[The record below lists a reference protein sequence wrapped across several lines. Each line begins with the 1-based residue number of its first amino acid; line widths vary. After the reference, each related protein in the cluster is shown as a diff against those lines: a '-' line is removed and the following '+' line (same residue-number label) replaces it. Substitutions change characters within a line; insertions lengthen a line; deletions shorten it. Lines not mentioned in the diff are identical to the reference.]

1 MREYWL
7 VVVDTTQIQP
17 YIFGS
22 NRLAENIGA
31 SWLVKQATGEWALE
45 ATARAAPR
53 NNIQD
58 KSKNRLDLAKHIE
71 GGNLDAEVIYAGGG
85 NVLVLFADEP
95 DKPRAQ
101 DFIRRLSRQVLC
113 EAPGLQLL
121 FTKQRVDWDAQPAQ
135 LFNAVRNAFA
145 DLEKQKAQRA
155 HDAPLLG
162 LGVTMACQSTGLPA
176 AMMHQYASEPW
187 RPISAEIK
195 AKMDAA
201 YKSHGELHEQFKQA
215 IGSEFD
221 FPGDFDDLG
230 RKRDEQSFIAVVHAD
245 GNGFGQAMIEIGKR
259 NSGDNRAYINAVR
272 ERSQAVARASL
283 KAMSDVLNLLC
294 RPQVIES
301 DKDDKGKER
310 RSIVRRVSTD
320 HGEEVV
326 ARIVLKRERG
336 AWWLPFRP
344 LVYGGDDTT
353 FVCDGRLGVSLA
365 VEYLTQFKEHAT
377 RELKEPSSACSGIA
391 IVKSHYPFAR
401 AYVLSEDLCKSAK
414 RFRAQEHERTGQ
426 EQGSY
431 LDWHF
436 AVGGLVGELSEVR
449 RREYRTKHGN
459 LCLRP
464 LNLDAEPPS
473 KVDVLTARRWAV
485 VERALHA
492 FQGKDWATRRNKVK
506 ALRDALRQGEE
517 AVKRFCLMYLAD
529 AREEDGRKLPR
540 LSDAYEGVHRT
551 NGWLDA
557 AGVSKEA
564 RCAYFDAIELADVYM
579 PLVQQSVVGAEAEA
593 EKEAA

>member
-31 SWLVKQATGEWALE
+31 SWLVKQATGEWALDE
-45 ATARAAPR
+45 VIRAAPR
-53 NNIQD
+53 TNIQD
-58 KSKNRLDLAKHIE
+58 KAKNRLDPAKHIE
-71 GGNLDAEVIYAGGG
+71 DGNLDAEVIYAAGG
-85 NVLVLFADEP
+85 NVLVLFADER
-95 DKPRAQ
+95 KARA
-101 DFIRRLSRQVLC
+101 FVRGLSRKVLR

-121 FTKQRVDWDAQPAQ
+121 FAKQRLDWDAQPAQ
-135 LFNAVRNAFA
+135 LFDKVMEAFK

-176 AMMHQYASEPW
+176 VMLHRYAREPW
-187 RPISAEIK
+187 RPISAEIE
-195 AKMDAA
+195 AKMNAA
-201 YKSHGELHEQFKQA
+201 NESHGELREQFKQA
-215 IGSEFD
+215 IGSEYD
-221 FPGDFDDLG
+221 FPRDFDDLG
-230 RKRDEQSFIAVVHAD
+230 RERGEQSFIAVVHAD
-245 GNGFGQAMIEIGKR
+245 GNGFGQAMREIGKR
-259 NSGDNRAYINAVR
+259 NRGDNRAYINAAR
-272 ERSQAVARASL
+272 QRSQAVARASL
-283 KAMSDVLNLLC
+283 QTMSDVLDLLC
-294 RPQVIES
+294 RPQVIEH
-301 DKDDKGKER
+301 DKDDQGRER

-320 HGEEVV
+320 RGEEVV
-326 ARIVLKRERG
+326 SQITLQREG
-336 AWWLPFRP
+336 KHWWLPFRP
-344 LVYGGDDTT
+344 IVYGGDDVT

-365 VEYLTQFKEHAT
+365 VEYLTHFKEHAT
-377 RELKEPSSACSGIA
+377 RELKEASSASAGVA

-401 AYVLSEDLCKSAK
+401 AYALADELCKSAK
-414 RFRAQEHERTGQ
+414 RFRAQEKERTGQ

-449 RREYRTKHGN
+449 RREYRTRHGD

-464 LNLDAEPPS
+464 LDLDAELPQE
-473 KVDVLTARRWAV
+473 VNVLTARRWAV
-485 VERALHA
+485 VERALQA

-506 ALRDALRQGEE
+506 ALRDALRQGKE
-517 AVKRFCLMYLAD
+517 AVRRFCLIYLND
-529 AREEDGRKLPR
+529 AGKPSELPA
-540 LSDAYEGVHRT
+540 LTKNDAGAHRRT
-551 NGWLDA
+551 GWLDS
-557 AGVSKEA
+557 GEEA

-579 PLVQQSVVGAEAEA
+579 PLVQQSVAEA

>member
-31 SWLVKQATGEWALE
+31 SWLVKQATGEWALDE
-45 ATARAAPR
+45 VIRAAPR
-53 NNIQD
+53 TNIQD
-58 KSKNRLDLAKHIE
+58 KAKNRLDPAKHIE
-71 GGNLDAEVIYAGGG
+71 DGNLDAEVIYAGGG

-95 DKPRAQ
+95 KART
-101 DFIRRLSRQVLC
+101 FIRSLSRKVLC
-113 EAPGLQLL
+113 EAPGLNLL
-121 FTKQRVDWDAQPAQ
+121 FAKQRVGWDAQPAQ
-135 LFNAVRNAFA
+135 LFSGVMDAFA

-155 HDAPLLG
+155 HDVPLLG
-162 LGVTMACQSTGLPA
+162 LGVTVACRSTGLPA
-176 AMMHQYASEPW
+176 SVMKPYSGEAAQPV
-187 RPISAEIK
+187 SAEIE
-195 AKMDAA
+195 AKLEAA
-201 YKSHGELHEQFKQA
+201 DKSHRELREQFKQA
-215 IGSEFD
+215 TNQAIGREYD
-221 FPGDFDDLG
+221 FPRDFDELG
-230 RKRDEQSFIAVVHAD
+230 RERGEQSFIAVVHAD
-245 GNGFGQAMIEIGKR
+245 GNGFGQAIIEIGKR
-259 NSGDNRAYINAVR
+259 NSHDNRAYINAVR
-272 ERSQAVARASL
+272 KRSQAVAQASL
-283 KAMSDVLNLLC
+283 QAMSEVLNLLC
-294 RPQVIES
+294 RPEVIEL
-301 DKDDKGKER
+301 DKDDKSRER

-320 HGEEVV
+320 RGEEVV
-326 ARIVLKRERG
+326 SRITLQREG
-336 AWWLPFRP
+336 AKHWWLPFRP

-377 RELKEPSSACSGIA
+377 RELEEASSASAGVA

-401 AYVLSEDLCKSAK
+401 AYALADELCKSAK
-414 RFRAQEHERTGQ
+414 CFRAQENERTGQ

-449 RREYRTKHGN
+449 RREYRTRHGD

-464 LNLDAEPPS
+464 LDLDAELPQE
-473 KVDVLTARRWAV
+473 VNVLTARRWEV
-485 VERALHA
+485 VKKALDA

-506 ALRDALRQGEE
+506 ALRDALRQGKE
-517 AVKRFCLMYLAD
+517 AVQRFCLIYLND
-529 AREEDGRKLPR
+529 AGKPSELPA
-540 LSDAYEGVHRT
+540 LTKTENDAGAHRRT
-551 NGWLDA
+551 GWLDS
-557 AGVSKEA
+557 GEEA

-579 PLVQQSVVGAEAEA
+579 PLVQQSVAEA